1 MKQIF
6 KTLEGRI
13 RNLFQCIM
21 HEQRSIH
28 HKAKQIEPER
38 IMPAQPDDILA
49 QPNIHK
55 HMQIHP

>member
-1 MKQIF
+1 
-6 KTLEGRI
+6 
-13 RNLFQCIM
+13 M